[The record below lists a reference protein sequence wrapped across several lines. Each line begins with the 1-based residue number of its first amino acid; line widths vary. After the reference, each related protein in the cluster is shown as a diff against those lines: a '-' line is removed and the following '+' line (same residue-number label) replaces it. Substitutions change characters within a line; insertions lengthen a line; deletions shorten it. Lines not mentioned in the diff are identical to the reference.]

1 MTVSSTLW
9 FLTQIQENKRRW
21 QFPPLHDF
29 SLRHR
34 RTREDE
40 IPPLHDFSLRY
51 RRTREDD
58 SFLHSM
64 ISHSD
69 TGEQEKMTASS
80 TPWFLTQT
88 QENKRRWQFPPLYDF
103 SLRYRRTREDDSF
116 LHSMIS
122 HSDTGEQEKMTVSST
137 PWFLTQ
143 TQENKRRWQ
152 FPPLHD
158 FSLRHRRTWQFPPL
172 YDFSLRY
179 RRIRE
184 DDSFLHSMISHSDTG
199 EQGKMT
205 VSSTLWFLTP
215 ITCKNLIWIKNWE
228 MRFFCNENRNM
239 GGAITV

>member
-1 MTVSSTLW
+1 MTV
-9 FLTQIQENKRRW
+9 
-21 QFPPLHDF
+21 
-29 SLRHR
+29 
-34 RTREDE
+34 
-40 IPPLHDFSLRY
+40 
-51 RRTREDD
+51 
-58 SFLHSM
+58 
-64 ISHSD
+64 
-69 TGEQEKMTASS
+69 SS

-88 QENKRRWQFPPLYDF
+88 QENKRRWQFPPLHDF
-103 SLRYRRTREDDSF
+103 SLRHRRTREDDSF

-143 TQENKRRWQ
+143 IQENKRRWQ
-152 FPPLHD
+152 FPPLYD
-158 FSLRHRRTWQFPPL
+158 FSLRHRRTREDDSFLHSMISHSDTGEQEKMTVSSTLWFLTQIQENKRRWQFPPL